1 MGINIF
7 SVCLMKTSHF
17 QGGGMSGF
25 VHSFVAEVLAIIRAH
40 VTALGGNALVAFF
53 LNECVILNNPHKNH
67 VSFVTYC
74 KSLTNGLVNTFICYC
89 LLIGRYPKVCCA
101 LYVYII

>member
-1 MGINIF
+1 MLYH
-7 SVCLMKTSHF
+7 CEEYF

-67 VSFVTYC
+67 VSLKTSCMY
-74 KSLTNGLVNTFICYC
+74 LYFI
-89 LLIGRYPKVCCA
+89 
-101 LYVYII
+101 II

>member
-1 MGINIF
+1 MLF
-7 SVCLMKTSHF
+7 HEEYF

-67 VSFVTYC
+67 VSL
-74 KSLTNGLVNTFICYC
+74 KKLTVLIFYNNLV
-89 LLIGRYPKVCCA
+89 LL
-101 LYVYII
+101 YI